1 MAELTFIYEGSEPVT
16 VEKFL
21 MRQSGVSRR
30 LLTRLKRQENG
41 ITCDGTHVRTIDMV
55 RHGSRIVLRTQD
67 DSFLE
72 PNPLLSVPIAFESE
86 DVVVFDKPPG
96 MPVHP
101 SIKHRTD
108 TLGNF
113 FASRYPGLTFRAVNR
128 LDRDTSGLCIIAKNA
143 HAANVLQGK
152 CEKVYTAVVEGV
164 TPEEGTVDAPIARQQ
179 ESVIL
184 RCVREDGQ
192 PSVTHFRR
200 ISGNDRYSLLRFRLE
215 TGRTHQIRVHMAH
228 IGHPLAGDD
237 LYGGSRA
244 DINRQALHCCQIS
257 FTDPKLGN
265 VTAVSPLPGDIAV
278 LL

>member
-1 MAELTFIYEGSEPVT
+1 M
-16 VEKFL
+16 
-21 MRQSGVSRR
+21 
-30 LLTRLKRQENG
+30 
-41 ITCDGTHVRTIDMV
+41 
-55 RHGSRIVLRTQD
+55 
-67 DSFLE
+67 
-72 PNPLLSVPIAFESE
+72 
-86 DVVVFDKPPG
+86 
-96 MPVHP
+96 
-101 SIKHRTD
+101 
-108 TLGNF
+108 
-113 FASRYPGLTFRAVNR
+113 
-128 LDRDTSGLCIIAKNA
+128 
-143 HAANVLQGK
+143 
-152 CEKVYTAVVEGV
+152 VEGV

-200 ISGNDRYSLLRFRLE
+200 ISGNERYSLLRFRLE

-265 VTAVSPLPGDIAV
+265 VTAVSPLPEDIAV